1 MQEAI
6 RDFIKINR
14 DRMSFEDI
22 EGVIDVVKRNE
33 IERAKKKQLRQ
44 WRKLNKRR

>member
-14 DRMSFEDI
+14 ENMSFEEI
-22 EGVIDVVKRNE
+22 EGIIDVVKRNE

-44 WRKLNKRR
+44 WRKLRVR